1 MARRHALVEA
11 VSSTFAG
18 ASCASVAHELVP
30 GILTGPPGED
40 ASAVP
45 DSDVLVAAEV
55 AQLLRMNVKTVYELA
70 RAGELPCWRLGQH
83 FRFSRGA
90 IVARLAECKAAPH
103 RKGK

>member
-1 MARRHALVEA
+1 M
-11 VSSTFAG
+11 
-18 ASCASVAHELVP
+18 AHELVR
-30 GILTGPPGED
+30 GILTGPPDED
-40 ASAVP
+40 AACLP

-55 AQLLRMNVKTVYELA
+55 ARLLRMNVKTVYDLA
-70 RAGELPCWRLGQH
+70 RAGELPCWRLGRH